1 MMFGDLSERLDG
13 IFRKMKGQGKLTESN
28 IKESLREVRRALL
41 EADVNFK
48 VAKEFIK
55 SVQEKAIGEE
65 VLKSLKPGHQVV
77 KIVNEELI
85 KLMGSDA
92 KPMIFHQNK
101 LNKIMLVGLQGSG
114 KTTACSKL
122 SVYFR
127 KKKNKPCMAACD
139 IYRPAAIHQLQV
151 LGKQLNVPVISH
163 GQNDVISIAE
173 KAISFAE
180 KNFNDL
186 IIFDTAGRLHI
197 DEKLMQELKDLK
209 EYIKPDF
216 IFFVA
221 DAMTG
226 QDAVTVAKEF
236 YEQLEF
242 DGVILTK
249 MDGDSRGGA
258 ALSIRRITGKPIVF
272 IGTGE
277 RPNDLEEFHA
287 ERMASRILGMGD
299 ILSLI
304 ERAEQVIDEEEAE
317 RMAKRLAKNQF
328 TFSDFLK
335 QLQQIKK
342 MGPLEQLLK
351 MIPGINSKALKD
363 INLDGKEL
371 KRVEAIIYSMTVAE
385 RDKPQLL
392 NGSRRLR
399 IAKGSG
405 TSVQE
410 VNKLVK
416 QFDQMKRMLKQ
427 FNNPGKGRPKM
438 RMPF

>member
-1 MMFGDLSERLDG
+1 MFGDLSERLDG